1 MYIVISCLSTIPK
14 VSDIL
19 FVRTNIVNE
28 LGIVII
34 SSFLFFRL
42 KNDPIKLYKNKGCF
56 LNQ

>member
-1 MYIVISCLSTIPK
+1 MYLVISCLSTIPK

-42 KNDPIKLYKNKGCF
+42 KNNLNKII
-56 LNQ
+56 

>member
-1 MYIVISCLSTIPK
+1 MYIVISCLSAIPK

-42 KNDPIKLYKNKGCF
+42 KNNLNKII
-56 LNQ
+56 

>member
-1 MYIVISCLSTIPK
+1 MISCLSTIPK

-34 SSFLFFRL
+34 SSFLLFRL
-42 KNDPIKLYKNKGCF
+42 KNNPNKII
-56 LNQ
+56 